1 MDLATLLQF
10 FPAPLRAIIVASDV
24 TDVMVNAD
32 GAVFVDK
39 ADGLQRV
46 VGVDVIPRQI
56 CVGIETI
63 ARHLGKDIDAKR
75 PILNARLPDGSRV
88 AAVYSAAE
96 KAMTVTI
103 RRFNGWFSTDA
114 LIAGGSLPI
123 LVCDALV
130 KAILGDNGHNTANV
144 LVSGSTGSGKSTL
157 AKALLDHVPVRDR
170 LIVIENPRELSIS
183 HENAVRWEAVED
195 VPGGYPVTVAQ
206 LLAAA
211 LRHRPDRIIIGEVR
225 EPDSAYELLQAMN
238 TGHSGTLSTI
248 HADSAMDA
256 LHRLADLA
264 LASHGNLG
272 HEFVRQQVARTVNF
286 VVHVARMGGQRR
298 VKECGFI
305 RDRGK
310 FEIEQ
315 IYAI

>member
-1 MDLATLLQF
+1 
-10 FPAPLRAIIVASDV
+10 
-24 TDVMVNAD
+24 
-32 GAVFVDK
+32 
-39 ADGLQRV
+39 
-46 VGVDVIPRQI
+46 
-56 CVGIETI
+56 
-63 ARHLGKDIDAKR
+63 
-75 PILNARLPDGSRV
+75 
-88 AAVYSAAE
+88 
-96 KAMTVTI
+96 
-103 RRFNGWFSTDA
+103 
-114 LIAGGSLPI
+114 
-123 LVCDALV
+123 
-130 KAILGDNGHNTANV
+130 
-144 LVSGSTGSGKSTL
+144 
-157 AKALLDHVPVRDR
+157 
-170 LIVIENPRELSIS
+170 
-183 HENAVRWEAVED
+183 
-195 VPGGYPVTVAQ
+195 VAQ